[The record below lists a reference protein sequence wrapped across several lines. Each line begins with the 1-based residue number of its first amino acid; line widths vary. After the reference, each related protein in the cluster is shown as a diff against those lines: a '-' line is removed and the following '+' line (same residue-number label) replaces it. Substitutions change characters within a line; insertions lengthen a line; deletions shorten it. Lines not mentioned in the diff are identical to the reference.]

1 MSVIKPKVHKNGVR
15 PSPEPPPLYPARLVP
30 ARALPAG
37 EPACPCW
44 ECQGRLAHQD
54 VVLLRCFAAG
64 YTQRKTAAY
73 MNITY
78 QTLKNR
84 VTALLVKLGS
94 VNSTQAVAVAVKRGL
109 I

>member
-1 MSVIKPKVHKNGVR
+1 MAVTHAHRNGRR
-15 PSPEPPPLYPARLVP
+15 PSVEPPPLYPARMVP
-30 ARALPAG
+30 ARALPEG
-37 EPACPCW
+37 EAACPCH
-44 ECQGRLAHQD
+44 ECLGLLGHMD

-73 MNITY
+73 MSITY